1 MLRQRSRRVVWDP
14 WSGGQ
19 RLQHQCTPQVRGLGG
34 HVTTTPPPQSGLRK
48 SSWLD
53 QPSVSHGLRGGG
65 LEDGC
70 DPIGGKAL
78 SSEMHPHLRLRTV
91 RFLQAT

>member
-14 WSGGQ
+14 RSGGQ

-34 HVTTTPPPQSGLRK
+34 HVTPPHPSGLRK
-48 SSWLD
+48 SSWSD
-53 QPSVSHGLRGGG
+53 QPSVSHGLKGGG

-70 DPIGGKAL
+70 DPIGGQAL
-78 SSEMHPHLRLRTV
+78 SSEMHPHLH
-91 RFLQAT
+91 